1 MALVECSSC
10 NAKISS
16 EAKTCP
22 QCSASTAKKATVH
35 CKTCGQALDVERQY
49 KSYLITREGSS
60 MASSPIMQPC
70 PNCGD
75 PRPIGAVDHAVSGP
89 MTSNKMG
96 VIVIGCLLVFLVLL
110 FSAA

>member
-1 MALVECSSC
+1 MTLVECSSC

-16 EAKTCP
+16 EADACP
-22 QCSASTAKKATVH
+22 KCSASTAKKATVH
-35 CKTCGQALDVERQY
+35 CKTCGQALNVDQQY
-49 KSYLITREGSS
+49 KSYSVVHQGSS

-70 PNCGD
+70 PHCGD
-75 PRPIGAVDHAVSGP
+75 PKPINAVDHAISGP

-96 VIVIGCLLVFLVLL
+96 LIVIGCLLLFMVLL

>member
-10 NAKISS
+10 KAKISS
-16 EAKTCP
+16 EAEACP
-22 QCSASTAKKATVH
+22 QCSASATKKATVP
-35 CKTCGQALDVERQY
+35 CKTCGQPLSVEKQY
-49 KSYLITREGSS
+49 KSYSVVHQGSS

-70 PNCGD
+70 PHCGD
-75 PRPIGAVDHAVSGP
+75 PRPIGAVDHTINGP

-96 VIVIGCLLVFLVLL
+96 LIVIGCLLVFLVLL